1 MTDNVTRGRG
11 RPRRAEA
18 DAAIIEA
25 ARDLLREGGYRALS
39 LDEVGRRAGAAKT
52 SIYRR
57 WKSKAAL
64 AAEIVQHE
72 VPPPDA
78 DVDRERA
85 VQAFEELLHGTYGS
99 VVASLIGEAQE
110 NDDTRAIVTTLLA
123 PYRERADD
131 HVLGAIVLSKLLR
144 P

>member
-1 MTDNVTRGRG
+1 MKEKATRG

-18 DAAIIEA
+18 DAAIIDA
-25 ARDLLREGGYRALS
+25 SRDLLREGGYRALS

-64 AAEIVQHE
+64 AAEIVRNE
-72 VPPPDA
+72 VPPPDGDA
-78 DVDRERA
+78 DRERA
-85 VQAFEELLHGTYGS
+85 VQAFDELLNGPYGS

-110 NDDTRAIVTTLLA
+110 NDDTGTIVNALLA
-123 PYRERADD
+123 PYRERANDD
-131 HVLGAIVLSKLLR
+131 HLGTILLRKLLR
-144 P
+144 S

>member
-1 MTDNVTRGRG
+1 MTEKPTRG
-11 RPRRAEA
+11 RPRRADA
-18 DAAIIEA
+18 DAAIIDA

-64 AAEIVQHE
+64 AAEIVQRE
-72 VPPPDA
+72 VPPPDN

-85 VQAFEELLHGTYGS
+85 VRAFEELLNGPFGS

-110 NDDTRAIVTTLLA
+110 NDDTSAIVTALLA

-131 HVLGAIVLSKLLR
+131 SDLGTILLRKLLG